1 MIKRVNDSIWL
12 HADVAAVVVNWQVWL
27 ISILLVLHLLLRS
40 HLFYL
45 RLTVWVR
52 IILVLLYLQKH
63 IMMIA
68 SQCQYLVRFS
78 KTSIPSLLYSILPGY
93 FIEFISFNFLFI
105 EKEIAHESKQI
116 VDIFGLL
123 LQLAQFVLADLFDF
137 LHCLYGVQYLV
148 MIKIVLY

>member
-1 MIKRVNDSIWL
+1 
-12 HADVAAVVVNWQVWL
+12 
-27 ISILLVLHLLLRS
+27 
-40 HLFYL
+40 
-45 RLTVWVR
+45 
-52 IILVLLYLQKH
+52 
-63 IMMIA
+63 MMIA
-68 SQCQYLVRFS
+68 SQFQYLVRFS